1 MRLPIPTKPTGQV
14 LAPHPVRSLV
24 ELLQVSGS

>member
-1 MRLPIPTKPTGQV
+1 MTLPIPTHPPGQV
-14 LAPHPVRSLV
+14 LALHPVRSPA